1 MRSALSSIPRVGIS
15 YSGRARARPT
25 TQRLTSRRLLQLV
38 LRIGV
43 LGLLGLLV
51 ASILATPERDR
62 AAADVVRDD
71 SHVLNQAPDEKAVL
85 VEFLDFECEV
95 CRAYYP
101 TVEQLR
107 AEHGDELTVVLRS
120 FPIPAHVNSTNAAVA
135 VEAAAA
141 QGRLEPMYQRMYET
155 QAEWGEAQDSRAD
168 IFRGFAQ
175 ELGLDMNAYD
185 AAADPATTERVQSDF
200 DEGRALGVGGTPTFF
215 LDGEKHEVTSP
226 EALAQAVRSALAGSA
241 PARTQLKQLI
251 CTLQSHAPVS
261 IHSIISGEL
270 MPLRVSGR

>member
-1 MRSALSSIPRVGIS
+1 MTAQ
-15 YSGRARARPT
+15 RPT
-25 TQRLTSRRLLQLV
+25 TQRPITERLTSRRLLQLV
-38 LRIGV
+38 LLIGV

-51 ASILATPERDR
+51 AFILTSPERDT

-101 TVEQLR
+101 AVEQLR
-107 AEHGDELTVVLRS
+107 EQHGDELTVVMRY
-120 FPIPAHVNSTNAAVA
+120 FPIPAHANSTNAAVA

-141 QGRLEPMYQRMYET
+141 QGQLEPMYQRMYET

-168 IFRGFAQ
+168 VFRGFAQ

-185 AAADPATTERVQSDF
+185 DAVADPATTERVQSDF

-215 LDGEKHEVTSP
+215 LDGEKLEVTSP
-226 EALAQAVRSALAGSA
+226 EGLVQAVQGVL
-241 PARTQLKQLI
+241 
-251 CTLQSHAPVS
+251 
-261 IHSIISGEL
+261 
-270 MPLRVSGR
+270 GR

>member
-1 MRSALSSIPRVGIS
+1 MTAQ
-15 YSGRARARPT
+15 RPT
-25 TQRLTSRRLLQLV
+25 AQRPITERLTSRRLLQLV
-38 LRIGV
+38 LLVGV
-43 LGLLGLLV
+43 LGLVGLLV
-51 ASILATPERDR
+51 AFILTSPERDA
-62 AAADVVRDD
+62 AAADVVRED

-107 AEHGDELTVVLRS
+107 AEHGDELTVVMRY
-120 FPIPAHVNSTNAAVA
+120 FPIPAHANSTNAAVA

-155 QAEWGEAQDSRAD
+155 QAEWGEAQESRAD
-168 IFRGFAQ
+168 VFRGFAQ

-185 AAADPATTERVQSDF
+185 AAVADPATTERVRSDF

-215 LDGEKHEVTSP
+215 LDGKKLEVTSP
-226 EALAQAVRSALAGSA
+226 EALVQAVQSTLAG
-241 PARTQLKQLI
+241 
-251 CTLQSHAPVS
+251 
-261 IHSIISGEL
+261 
-270 MPLRVSGR
+270 

>member
-1 MRSALSSIPRVGIS
+1 MTAQRTTAQ
-15 YSGRARARPT
+15 RPI

-38 LRIGV
+38 LLV
-43 LGLLGLLV
+43 GLLGLVGLLV
-51 ASILATPERDR
+51 AFILTSPERD
-62 AAADVVRDD
+62 AAGADVVRED

-107 AEHGDELTVVLRS
+107 AEHGDELTVVMRY
-120 FPIPAHVNSTNAAVA
+120 FPIPAHANSTNAAVA

-155 QAEWGEAQDSRAD
+155 QAEWGEAQESRAD
-168 IFRGFAQ
+168 VFRGFAQ

-185 AAADPATTERVQSDF
+185 AAVADPATTERVRSDF

-215 LDGEKHEVTSP
+215 LDGKKLEVTSP
-226 EALAQAVRSALAGSA
+226 EALTEAVQ
-241 PARTQLKQLI
+241 T
-251 CTLQSHAPVS
+251 TLS
-261 IHSIISGEL
+261 
-270 MPLRVSGR
+270 R

>member
-1 MRSALSSIPRVGIS
+1 MTAQ
-15 YSGRARARPT
+15 RPT
-25 TQRLTSRRLLQLV
+25 AQRPITERLTSRRLLQLV
-38 LRIGV
+38 LLV
-43 LGLLGLLV
+43 GLLGLVGLLV
-51 ASILATPERDR
+51 AFILTSPERDA
-62 AAADVVRDD
+62 AAADVVRED

-107 AEHGDELTVVLRS
+107 AEHGDELTVVMRY
-120 FPIPAHVNSTNAAVA
+120 FPIPAHANSTNAAVA

-155 QAEWGEAQDSRAD
+155 QAEWGEAQESRAD
-168 IFRGFAQ
+168 VFRGFAQ

-185 AAADPATTERVQSDF
+185 AAVADPATTERVRSDF

-215 LDGEKHEVTSP
+215 LDGKKLEVTSP
-226 EALAQAVRSALAGSA
+226 EALAEAVQSTLAG
-241 PARTQLKQLI
+241 
-251 CTLQSHAPVS
+251 
-261 IHSIISGEL
+261 
-270 MPLRVSGR
+270 